1 MEFHVL
7 GPLSV
12 SHDGHLIPVGGAP
25 KLRLTLAAL
34 LSKAGQPV
42 SVDWLIAA
50 VWGDRPPASA
60 RRNIHLY
67 VHQLRRAYGAH
78 VLPGRPGGYAI
89 IPDALDATRFRG
101 LAAQGS
107 AALDRG
113 DLESARDR
121 LRAALNL
128 WRGPAFAEFADCV
141 LVADEARRLEKSR
154 LMAHERLAEAE
165 LALGR
170 HVEVAAELADLIREH
185 PYRESLHGQL
195 MLALYRSG
203 RQVEALEV
211 FRRTRDVLN
220 VQLGIEPGPVL
231 QRLHEAMLRGDEDL
245 LPALTPPPEAERRK
259 TDDCPY
265 RGLMAFQPEDADWFF
280 GRSHLVDRLRDLV
293 DRLPVVGVF
302 GASGSGKSSLLRAGL
317 LGSVSGEDGVS
328 GEEGVFGEKGAAPGG
343 DGAAVPWRGLLM
355 TPGEHPLDALADV
368 VAKASGGDP
377 VALRD
382 DLVRDANA
390 PAAALAAALGG
401 VPETRLLLVVDQFE
415 EIFTLC
421 ADDAERRRF
430 VEALL
435 GVALGTAS
443 GTGRRVVLV
452 LGVRA
457 DFLAHLTQHPAL
469 VEALG
474 GEAQMLVGPVSSPDL
489 QEIVVRPA
497 ARAGLTVDPD
507 LLATVLADAAEEP
520 GSLPLVS
527 HALLETWR
535 NATGARLTLPAY
547 QAAGGVRGAIA
558 QSAERVFGEFAPA
571 ERQAARRIFL
581 RLTALGDGTEDT
593 RRPISRTELVGVA
606 DPDVTARV
614 LDRLA
619 AARLVVLAE
628 ETVDVA
634 HEALIRA
641 WPRLHRWLTD
651 DREDLLVHR
660 RLTDAAHTW
669 RELGRDP
676 GALYRG
682 AQLLVA
688 GTWAEDH
695 PQELNDVESAFLRA
709 SRALEDSERTAARR
723 RTRLLQRLLA
733 GMAALFLLALLG
745 GGVAVRQ
752 GREAG
757 HQQLVALSRQQSLQ
771 ARSLLATDPDLA
783 GLLAIAAY
791 RLDPEPETRGALL
804 SVSAAA
810 RRRVELNVEGPA
822 VFGLAFSPDGS
833 HLAAAGT
840 DGAVGLWDLRTR
852 TRVAAFPGPL
862 PRTGPGE
869 IHARAAAFSR
879 DGRLLASVVRDAAL
893 ESSRGVV
900 VVWDLASR
908 RPVFERQR
916 ERITDAMALSPDGTR
931 IAIGVG
937 KGAVELWD
945 LRDGSMRTLKGHREE
960 VVALAFSPDQ
970 AFLVSTT
977 GGTENP
983 LVWDAAS
990 GAKVAA
996 LDAVNVHRLGFDPAG
1011 GILATGSSHYGVR
1024 FWRIAHDHVTRL
1036 PGLPKRSPYTWDMS
1050 APVAGRIAVA
1060 DEDGLITIWDVARR
1074 QPVETY
1080 QDRSRTETLS
1090 LALSADGSMLAS
1102 AGLGRTI
1109 VVRERAVPP
1118 FSGHNQAVN
1127 DIEISPDGRLVASA
1141 SSDRTVRLWDVAG
1154 NPIAVFGDH
1163 PDHVRAVA
1171 FSPDGRLL
1179 ATVTRSHTLTLW
1191 DVGSGRRLGTAAY
1204 RGLGASTDVGFD
1216 PRGRFLVA
1224 TALGRF
1230 RWDVRDPGKPVEVPF
1245 AGGYLVSALAFSPR
1259 DPLLVTTGPAGDL
1272 VVWDLARDREVR
1284 ALRTR
1289 QGSVL
1294 DVAFSP
1300 DGRSV
1305 ATAGAD
1311 RTVKLWDTRTWA
1323 SYATLTGH
1331 TAPVQALAFSRDGR
1345 SLASA
1350 GDDRTIMVWDLAAA
1364 VPGTG
1369 HPAATLTG
1377 HTAPIR
1383 GLAFTAGGDLISGG
1397 EDGRI
1402 IRWELRPGPLVGKLC
1417 EEIGRGLTRAEW
1429 AAHFPTVDY
1438 RPTC

>member
-12 SHDGHLIPVGGAP
+12 SRDGHPVPVGGAP

-67 VHQLRRAYGAH
+67 VHQLRRAYGAR

-89 IPDALDATRFRG
+89 IPDALDAARFRG
-101 LAAQGS
+101 LAAQGG

-113 DLESARDR
+113 DLESACDR

-128 WRGPAFAEFADCV
+128 WRGPAFEEFADCA
-141 LVADEARRLEKSR
+141 LVADEARRLEESR
-154 LMAHERLAEAE
+154 LVVHERLAEAE

-170 HVEVAAELADLIREH
+170 HVEVAAELADLTREH
-185 PYRESLHGQL
+185 PYRENLHGHL

-220 VQLGIEPGPVL
+220 TQLGIEPGPVL

-245 LPALTPPPEAERRK
+245 LPALAPPPDAERRR

-280 GRSHLVDRLRDLV
+280 GRSSLVDRLRELV

-317 LGSVSGEDGVS
+317 LGSVSGEH
-328 GEEGVFGEKGAAPGG
+328 
-343 DGAAVPWRGLLM
+343 GAAVPWRGLLM
-355 TPGEHPLDALADV
+355 TPGDHPLDALADV
-368 VAKASGGDP
+368 VAKTSGGDP

-382 DLVRDANA
+382 DLARDPDAL
-390 PAAALAAALGG
+390 AAALAAAVGG
-401 VPETRLLLVVDQFE
+401 AQQTRLLLVVDQFE

-435 GVALGTAS
+435 GVALDA
-443 GTGRRVVLV
+443 GRRVVLV

-535 NATGARLTLPAY
+535 NATGPRLTLAAY

-606 DPDVTARV
+606 DPDVTTRV

-651 DREDLLVHR
+651 DRENLLVHR
-660 RLTDAAHTW
+660 RLTDAAQTW
-669 RELGRDP
+669 RELDRDP

-709 SRALEDSERTAARR
+709 SRALEDGERSAARR

-745 GGVAVRQ
+745 GGAAVRQ

-810 RRRVELNVEGPA
+810 RRRIELNVEGPA

-833 HLAAAGT
+833 RLAAAGT

-852 TRVAAFPGPL
+852 THIASFPGPL
-862 PRTGPGE
+862 MPTGPGE

-893 ESSRGVV
+893 ASSRGVV
-900 VVWDLASR
+900 VVWDVASR
-908 RPVFERQR
+908 RPVFQRQR
-916 ERITDAMALSPDGTR
+916 ERLTDAMALSPDGTR
-931 IAIGVG
+931 IAVGVG
-937 KGAVELWD
+937 EGAVELWD
-945 LRDGSMRTLKGHREE
+945 LRDGSRRILKGHREE

-977 GGTENP
+977 GGTEKP

-990 GAKVAA
+990 GAKLAA

-1024 FWRIAHDHVTRL
+1024 FWRIAHDRVTRL

-1080 QDRSRTETLS
+1080 QDRSRTETLA

-1109 VVRERAVPP
+1109 VVREHAVPP
-1118 FSGHNQAVN
+1118 FSGHNEAVN

-1141 SSDRTVRLWDVAG
+1141 SSDRTVRLWDVRG
-1154 NPIAVFGDH
+1154 DPIAALGDH
-1163 PDHVRAVA
+1163 PDHVRSVA

-1216 PRGRFLVA
+1216 PHGRFLVA

-1230 RWDVRDPGKPVEVPF
+1230 RWDIRDPGKPVEVPF
-1245 AGGYLVSALAFSPR
+1245 SGGYLVSALAFSPR
-1259 DPLLVTTGPAGDL
+1259 DRLLATTGPSGDL

-1300 DGRSV
+1300 DGRSI

-1331 TAPVQALAFSRDGR
+1331 TAPVQTLAFSRDGR

-1350 GDDRTIMVWDLAAA
+1350 GDDRTILVWDLA
-1364 VPGTG
+1364 TRR
-1369 HPAATLTG
+1369 PAATLTG

-1383 GLAFTAGGDLISGG
+1383 GLAFTAEGDLISGG

-1402 IRWELRPGPLVGKLC
+1402 IRWELRPGPLVGRLC
-1417 EEIGRGLTRAEW
+1417 EEIGRDLTRAEW

-1438 RPTC
+1438 RHTC

>member
-12 SHDGHLIPVGGAP
+12 FRDGHLIPVGGAP

-67 VHQLRRAYGAH
+67 VHRLRRAYGAH
-78 VLPGRPGGYAI
+78 VLPGRPGGYVI
-89 IPDALDATRFRG
+89 IPDALDAARFRS

-121 LRAALNL
+121 LRSALDL
-128 WRGPAFAEFADCV
+128 WRGPAFAEFADCA
-141 LVADEARRLEKSR
+141 LVADEARRLDEAR
-154 LMAHERLAEAE
+154 LVAHERLADAE

-170 HVEVAAELADLIREH
+170 HVEVAAELDGLVAEH
-185 PYRESLHGQL
+185 PYRESLHGHL

-203 RQVEALEV
+203 RQAEALEV
-211 FRRTRDVLN
+211 FRGTRDVLN
-220 VQLGIEPGPVL
+220 AQLGIEPGPAL
-231 QRLHEAMLRGDEDL
+231 QRLHEAMLRGGEHL
-245 LPALTPPPEAERRK
+245 LPALASSSEAERRK

-280 GRSHLVDRLRDLV
+280 GRSLLADRLRELV
-293 DRLPVVGVF
+293 ERLPVVGVF

-317 LGSVSGEDGVS
+317 LGAVSGGS
-328 GEEGVFGEKGAAPGG
+328 RTAA
-343 DGAAVPWRGLLM
+343 PWRGLLM

-382 DLVRDANA
+382 DLARAPDASA
-390 PAAALAAALGG
+390 VALGG
-401 VPETRLLLVVDQFE
+401 APDERLLLVVDQFE

-421 ADDAERRRF
+421 ADDGERRRF
-430 VEALL
+430 VEAVL
-435 GVALGTAS
+435 GLALDA
-443 GTGRRVVLV
+443 GRRVVLV

-474 GEAQMLVGPVSSPDL
+474 GEAQLLVGPVSSPDL

-520 GSLPLVS
+520 GGLPLVS

-535 NATGARLTLPAY
+535 NATGARLTLAAY

-558 QSAERVFGEFAPA
+558 QSAERVFGEFAAA

-606 DPDVTARV
+606 DAGVTARV

-651 DREDLLVHR
+651 DRENLLVHR
-660 RLTDAAHTW
+660 RLTDAAQTW
-669 RELGRDP
+669 RELDRDP

-709 SRALEDSERTAARR
+709 SRALEDGERTAARR

-757 HQQLVALSRQQSLQ
+757 HQQLVAPSRQQSLQ

-783 GLLAIAAY
+783 GLLAIAAH

-833 HLAAAGT
+833 RLATAGT

-879 DGRLLASVVRDAAL
+879 DGRVLASVVRDATL
-893 ESSRGVV
+893 GSSRGVV
-900 VVWDLASR
+900 VVWDVASR
-908 RPVFERQR
+908 RPVFQRQR
-916 ERITDAMALSPDGTR
+916 ERLTDAMALSPDGTR
-931 IAIGVG
+931 IAVGGGEGV
-937 KGAVELWD
+937 VELWD
-945 LRDGSMRTLKGHREE
+945 LRDGSMRRLKGHREE
-960 VVALAFSPDQ
+960 VVALAFSPDR

-977 GGTENP
+977 GGTEKP

-990 GAKVAA
+990 GAKIAA

-1011 GILATGSSHYGVR
+1011 GLLATGSPYHGVR
-1024 FWRIAHDHVTRL
+1024 FWRIDHDHVTRL
-1036 PGLPKRSPYTWDMS
+1036 PGLPGRSPYTWDMS
-1050 APVAGRIAVA
+1050 APAAGRIAVA
-1060 DEDGLITIWDVARR
+1060 DEDGLITVWDVARR

-1080 QDRSRTETLS
+1080 QDRSRTEALS

-1102 AGLGRTI
+1102 AGLGRTV
-1109 VVRERAVPP
+1109 VVREQAVPP

-1141 SSDRTVRLWDVAG
+1141 SSDRTVRLWDVTG
-1154 NPIAVFGDH
+1154 KPIATLGDH

-1171 FSPDGRLL
+1171 FSPDGRRI

-1191 DVGSGRRLGTAAY
+1191 DVAGGRRLGTAAY
-1204 RGLGASTDVGFD
+1204 QGLGASTDVGFD
-1216 PRGRFLVA
+1216 PRGRFVVA

-1230 RWDVRDPGKPVEVPF
+1230 RWDVSDPVRPVEVPF

-1259 DPLLVTTGPAGDL
+1259 DPLLATTGPSGDL
-1272 VVWDLARDREVR
+1272 VVWDLARDRQVR

-1300 DGRSV
+1300 DGGSV

-1311 RTVKLWDTRTWA
+1311 RTVKLWDTRTWT

-1350 GDDRTIMVWDLAAA
+1350 GDDRTIVVWDL
-1364 VPGTG
+1364 GTG
-1369 HPAATLTG
+1369 APAATLTG

-1402 IRWELRPGPLVGKLC
+1402 IRWELRPGPLEGRLC
-1417 EEIGRGLTRAEW
+1417 AAIGRDLTRAEW

-1438 RPTC
+1438 RRTC

>member
-1 MEFHVL
+1 
-7 GPLSV
+7 
-12 SHDGHLIPVGGAP
+12 
-25 KLRLTLAAL
+25 LA
-34 LSKAGQPV
+34 V
-42 SVDWLIAA
+42 
-50 VWGDRPPASA
+50 
-60 RRNIHLY
+60 
-67 VHQLRRAYGAH
+67 
-78 VLPGRPGGYAI
+78 
-89 IPDALDATRFRG
+89 ALDA
-101 LAAQGS
+101 
-107 AALDRG
+107 
-113 DLESARDR
+113 
-121 LRAALNL
+121 
-128 WRGPAFAEFADCV
+128 
-141 LVADEARRLEKSR
+141 
-154 LMAHERLAEAE
+154 
-165 LALGR
+165 
-170 HVEVAAELADLIREH
+170 
-185 PYRESLHGQL
+185 
-195 MLALYRSG
+195 
-203 RQVEALEV
+203 
-211 FRRTRDVLN
+211 
-220 VQLGIEPGPVL
+220 
-231 QRLHEAMLRGDEDL
+231 
-245 LPALTPPPEAERRK
+245 
-259 TDDCPY
+259 
-265 RGLMAFQPEDADWFF
+265 
-280 GRSHLVDRLRDLV
+280 
-293 DRLPVVGVF
+293 
-302 GASGSGKSSLLRAGL
+302 
-317 LGSVSGEDGVS
+317 
-328 GEEGVFGEKGAAPGG
+328 
-343 DGAAVPWRGLLM
+343 
-355 TPGEHPLDALADV
+355 
-368 VAKASGGDP
+368 
-377 VALRD
+377 
-382 DLVRDANA
+382 A
-390 PAAALAAALGG
+390 PAAAPAVALDAAPAVALDAAPAVALDAAPGVVPGG
-401 VPETRLLLVVDQFE
+401 APQARPLLVVDQFE

-435 GVALGTAS
+435 GVALDAG
-443 GTGRRVVLV
+443 RVVLV

-489 QEIVVRPA
+489 REIVVRPA
-497 ARAGLTVDPD
+497 ARAGLTVAPD

-535 NATGARLTLPAY
+535 NATGPRLTLPAY

-558 QSAERVFGEFAPA
+558 QSAERVYGEFAPP

-593 RRPISRTELVGVA
+593 RRPISRAELVGVA
-606 DPDVTARV
+606 DPGVTARV

-641 WPRLHRWLTD
+641 WPRLHHWLTD
-651 DREDLLVHR
+651 DRENLFVHR
-660 RLTDAAHTW
+660 RLTDAAQLW
-669 RELGRDP
+669 RELDRDQ

-682 AQLLVA
+682 AQLLA
-688 GTWAEDH
+688 ARTWAEDR
-695 PQELNDVESAFLRA
+695 PQELNDTESAFLRA
-709 SRALEDSERTAARR
+709 SRALEESERMAARR

-733 GMAALFLLALLG
+733 GMAVLFLLALLG

-752 GREAG
+752 GGEAA
-757 HQQLVALSRQQSLQ
+757 HQRLVALSRQQSLQ
-771 ARSLLATDPDLA
+771 ARSLLGTDPDLA
-783 GLLAIAAY
+783 GLLAIAAF

-810 RRRVELNVEGPA
+810 RRRTELNQEGPA
-822 VFGLAFSPDGS
+822 IFGLAFSPDGS
-833 HLAAAGT
+833 RLASAGT
-840 DGAVGLWDLRTR
+840 DGAVGLWDVRAR
-852 TRVAAFPGPL
+852 ERVATFPGPL
-862 PRTGPGE
+862 TRTEPGE

-893 ESSRGVV
+893 GSSRGVA
-900 VVWDLASR
+900 VVWDVASR
-908 RPVFERQR
+908 RPVFLRQR
-916 ERITDAMALSPDGTR
+916 DRLTDAMALSPDGTR
-931 IAIGVG
+931 IAVGAGAGV
-937 KGAVELWD
+937 VELWD
-945 LRDGSMRTLKGHREE
+945 LRDGSMRALKGHREE

-970 AFLVSTT
+970 AFLVSAT

-983 LVWDAAS
+983 LVWDVSS

-1024 FWRIAHDHVTRL
+1024 FWRIAHDRVTRL

-1050 APVAGRIAVA
+1050 APVGGRIAVA

-1090 LALSADGSMLAS
+1090 LALSADGSIAS
-1102 AGLGRTI
+1102 GGLGRTI

-1118 FSGHNQAVN
+1118 FSGHSQAVN

-1141 SSDRTVRLWDVAG
+1141 SSDRTVRLWDARG
-1154 NPIAVFGDH
+1154 NPVATIGDH

-1171 FSPDGRLL
+1171 FSPDGRRL

-1191 DVGSGRRLGTAAY
+1191 DAGSGRKLGAAAY
-1204 RGLGASTDVGFD
+1204 QGLGASTDVAFD

-1230 RWDVRDPGKPVEVPF
+1230 RWDVSDPGKPVEAPF
-1245 AGGYLVSALAFSPR
+1245 PGGYLVSALAFSPR
-1259 DPLLVTTGPAGDL
+1259 EPLLATTGPAGDL

-1284 ALRTR
+1284 ALRTG

-1294 DVAFSP
+1294 DVAFGP
-1300 DGRSV
+1300 DGTSI

-1311 RTVKLWDTRTWA
+1311 RTVKLWDTRTGA
-1323 SYATLTGH
+1323 GRGTLTGH
-1331 TAPVQALAFSRDGR
+1331 TAPIQVLAFSRDGR

-1350 GDDRTIMVWDLAAA
+1350 GDDRTIVVWDLRTMR
-1364 VPGTG
+1364 PS
-1369 HPAATLTG
+1369 ATLTG

-1383 GLAFTAGGDLISGG
+1383 GLAFTADGDLISGG

-1402 IRWELRPGPLVGKLC
+1402 IRWGLRPEALVGRLC
-1417 EEIGRGLTRAEW
+1417 AEIGRGLTRAEW
-1429 AAHFPTVDY
+1429 TAYFPALDY

>member
-12 SHDGHLIPVGGAP
+12 FRDGHLIPVGGAP

-42 SVDWLIAA
+42 SVDWLVAA

-67 VHQLRRAYGAH
+67 VHRLRRAYGAH

-89 IPDALDATRFRG
+89 IPDALDAARFRS

-121 LRAALNL
+121 LRAALDL
-128 WRGPAFAEFADCV
+128 WRGPAFEEFADCA
-141 LVADEARRLEKSR
+141 LVADEARRLDEAR
-154 LMAHERLAEAE
+154 LVAYERLAEAE
-165 LALGR
+165 LVLGR
-170 HVEVAAELADLIREH
+170 HVEVAAELAGLVAEH
-185 PYRESLHGQL
+185 PYRESLHGHL

-203 RQVEALEV
+203 RQAEALEV
-211 FRRTRDVLN
+211 FRETRDVLN
-220 VQLGIEPGPVL
+220 AQLGIEPGPAL
-231 QRLHEAMLRGDEDL
+231 QRLHEAMLRGDEHL
-245 LPALTPPPEAERRK
+245 LPALAAPPEAERRK

-280 GRSHLVDRLRDLV
+280 GRSLLAERLRELV
-293 DRLPVVGVF
+293 ERLPVVGVF

-317 LGSVSGEDGVS
+317 LGSVSGESRTV
-328 GEEGVFGEKGAAPGG
+328 A
-343 DGAAVPWRGLLM
+343 PWRGLLM

-382 DLVRDANA
+382 DLARD
-390 PAAALAAALGG
+390 PDALAVALGG

-421 ADDAERRRF
+421 GGDAERRLF

-435 GVALGTAS
+435 GLALDA
-443 GTGRRVVLV
+443 GRRVVLV

-535 NATGARLTLPAY
+535 NATGARLTLAAY

-558 QSAERVFGEFAPA
+558 QSAERVFGEFAAA

-606 DPDVTARV
+606 DAGVTARV

-628 ETVDVA
+628 ETADVA

-651 DREDLLVHR
+651 DRENLLVHR
-660 RLTDAAHTW
+660 RLTDAAQTW
-669 RELGRDP
+669 RELDRDP

-709 SRALEDSERTAARR
+709 SRALEDGERTAARR
-723 RTRLLQRLLA
+723 RARLLQRLLA

-833 HLAAAGT
+833 RLAAAGT

-879 DGRLLASVVRDAAL
+879 DGRMLASVVRDATL
-893 ESSRGVV
+893 QSSRGVV
-900 VVWDLASR
+900 VVWDVASR
-908 RPVFERQR
+908 RPVFQRQR
-916 ERITDAMALSPDGTR
+916 ERLTDAMALSPDGTR
-931 IAIGVG
+931 IAIGVD

-970 AFLVSTT
+970 AFLVSAT
-977 GGTENP
+977 GGTEKP

-990 GAKVAA
+990 GAKIAA

-1011 GILATGSSHYGVR
+1011 GMLATGSSHYGVR

-1036 PGLPKRSPYTWDMS
+1036 PGLPERSPYTWDMS
-1050 APVAGRIAVA
+1050 APAAGRIAVA
-1060 DEDGLITIWDVARR
+1060 DEDGLITVWDVARR

-1102 AGLGRTI
+1102 AGLGRTV
-1109 VVRERAVPP
+1109 VVREQAVPP

-1141 SSDRTVRLWDVAG
+1141 SSDRTVRLWDVTGKPVATL
-1154 NPIAVFGDH
+1154 GDH

-1171 FSPDGRLL
+1171 FSPDGRRI

-1191 DVGSGRRLGTAAY
+1191 DAGSGRRLGTAAY
-1204 RGLGASTDVGFD
+1204 QGLGASTDVGFD
-1216 PRGRFLVA
+1216 PRGRFVVA

-1230 RWDVRDPGKPVEVPF
+1230 RWDVSDPVRPVEVPF

-1259 DPLLVTTGPAGDL
+1259 DPLLATTGPSGDL
-1272 VVWDLARDREVR
+1272 VVWDLARDRQVR
-1284 ALRTR
+1284 ALRTG

-1294 DVAFSP
+1294 DVSFSP
-1300 DGRSV
+1300 DGGSV

-1350 GDDRTIMVWDLAAA
+1350 GDDHTIIVWDL
-1364 VPGTG
+1364 GTG
-1369 HPAATLTG
+1369 TPAATLTG

-1402 IRWELRPGPLVGKLC
+1402 IRWELRPGPLPGRLC
-1417 EEIGRGLTRAEW
+1417 AAIGRDLTRAEW

-1438 RPTC
+1438 RRTC

>member
-12 SHDGHLIPVGGAP
+12 SRDGHPIPVGGAP

-89 IPDALDATRFRG
+89 IPDALDAARFRG

-141 LVADEARRLEKSR
+141 LVADEARRLEEAR
-154 LMAHERLAEAE
+154 LVAHERLAEAE

-170 HVEVAAELADLIREH
+170 HVEVAAELTGLVREH

-203 RQVEALEV
+203 RQTEALEV
-211 FRRTRDVLN
+211 FRGTRDVLN
-220 VQLGIEPGPVL
+220 AQLGIEPGPVL
-231 QRLHEAMLRGDEDL
+231 QRLHEAMLRGDEHL
-245 LPALTPPPEAERRK
+245 LPALAPPQEADRRK

-265 RGLMAFQPEDADWFF
+265 QGLTAFQPEDADWFF
-280 GRSHLVDRLRDLV
+280 GRSLLVDRLRELAG
-293 DRLPVVGVF
+293 RLPVFGVF

-317 LGSVSGEDGVS
+317 LGSVSGEDRT
-328 GEEGVFGEKGAAPGG
+328 AA
-343 DGAAVPWRGLLM
+343 PWRGLLM

-382 DLVRDANA
+382 DMARDPDA
-390 PAAALAAALGG
+390 PAVALAAALAVALGG
-401 VPETRLLLVVDQFE
+401 AVGGAVGGGPENRLLLVVDQFE

-421 ADDAERRRF
+421 ADDGERRRF
-430 VEALL
+430 IDALL
-435 GVALGTAS
+435 GVALGGAS

-497 ARAGLTVDPD
+497 ARAGLAVDPD

-535 NATGARLTLPAY
+535 NATGARLTLAAY

-558 QSAERVFGEFAPA
+558 QSAERVFGEFGAA

-593 RRPISRTELVGVA
+593 RRPISRTELAGVA
-606 DPDVTARV
+606 YPGVTARV

-641 WPRLHRWLTD
+641 WPRLHRWLAD
-651 DREDLLVHR
+651 DRENLLVHR
-660 RLTDAAHTW
+660 RLTGAAQTW
-669 RELGRDP
+669 RELDRDP

-709 SRALEDSERTAARR
+709 SRALEDGERTAARR

-810 RRRVELNVEGPA
+810 RRRIELNVEGPA

-833 HLAAAGT
+833 RLAAAGT
-840 DGAVGLWDLRTR
+840 DGAVALWDLRTR

-862 PRTGPGE
+862 ARTGPGE

-900 VVWDLASR
+900 VVWDVASR
-908 RPVFERQR
+908 RPVFQRQR
-916 ERITDAMALSPDGTR
+916 ERLTDAMALSPDGTR
-931 IAIGVG
+931 IAVGVG

-945 LRDGSMRTLKGHREE
+945 LRDGSMRRLKGHREE

-977 GGTENP
+977 GGTEKP

-1024 FWRIAHDHVTRL
+1024 FWRIAHDHVNRL

-1050 APVAGRIAVA
+1050 APAAGRIAVA
-1060 DEDGLITIWDVARR
+1060 DEDGLITVWDVARR

-1090 LALSADGSMLAS
+1090 LALSADGSTLAS
-1102 AGLGRTI
+1102 AGLGRTV
-1109 VVRERAVPP
+1109 VVREHAVPP
-1118 FSGHNQAVN
+1118 FSGHSQAVN

-1141 SSDRTVRLWDVAG
+1141 SSDRTVRLWDVTGKPVAT
-1154 NPIAVFGDH
+1154 FGDH

-1171 FSPDGRLL
+1171 FSPDGRRL

-1230 RWDVRDPGKPVEVPF
+1230 RWDVSDPGRPVEVPF

-1259 DPLLVTTGPAGDL
+1259 DPLLATTGPAGDL

-1284 ALRTR
+1284 ALRTG

-1300 DGRSV
+1300 DGGSI

-1311 RTVKLWDTRTWA
+1311 RTVKLWDTRTWT

-1350 GDDRTIMVWDLAAA
+1350 GDDRTIMVWDL
-1364 VPGTG
+1364 GTG
-1369 HPAATLTG
+1369 TPAATLTG

-1402 IRWELRPGPLVGKLC
+1402 IRWELRPGPLAGKLC
-1417 EEIGRGLTRAEW
+1417 EAIGRDLTRAEW